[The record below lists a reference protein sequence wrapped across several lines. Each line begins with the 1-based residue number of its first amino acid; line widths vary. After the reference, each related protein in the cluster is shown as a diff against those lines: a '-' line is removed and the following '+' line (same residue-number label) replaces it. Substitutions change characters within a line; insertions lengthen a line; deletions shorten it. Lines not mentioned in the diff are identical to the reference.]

1 MLIFDLR
8 ETEKNYFNQNNFE
21 YFEIKFF
28 QESLN
33 EETVKKIPKEDLEN
47 ALIISVFTTSEITEK
62 VIEKFKNLRI
72 VSTRSTGCEHID
84 FKPCDFELWT
94 FCFNFKVVTSTGN
107 LNVLSLKT
115 EVFKPINI
123 NVINV

>member
-1 MLIFDLR
+1 MACKMLIFDLR

-21 YFEIKFF
+21 NFEIKFF
-28 QESLN
+28 QKSLN

-62 VIEKFKNLRI
+62 VIENFKNLRI

-84 FKPCDFELWT
+84 FKPC
-94 FCFNFKVVTSTGN
+94 
-107 LNVLSLKT
+107 
-115 EVFKPINI
+115 INKNIAII
-123 NVINV
+123 NVEKYGNNCNRIF